1 MNHEKGK
8 GMKTMQEKVP
18 FLVFHVVLGHLSLP
32 NDVCEHDGDC
42 SLQEK
47 NVSLVTTSS
56 KEIFCGKKRKIS
68 PLGFERLRGWYTVLL
83 LQWWWWLL
91 HWIFYGQQ
99 AS

>member
-47 NVSLVTTSS
+47 KCEPGNNIIKRNFLWK
-56 KEIFCGKKRKIS
+56 KEENI
-68 PLGFERLRGWYTVLL
+68 TVR
-83 LQWWWWLL
+83 
-91 HWIFYGQQ
+91 F
-99 AS
+99 